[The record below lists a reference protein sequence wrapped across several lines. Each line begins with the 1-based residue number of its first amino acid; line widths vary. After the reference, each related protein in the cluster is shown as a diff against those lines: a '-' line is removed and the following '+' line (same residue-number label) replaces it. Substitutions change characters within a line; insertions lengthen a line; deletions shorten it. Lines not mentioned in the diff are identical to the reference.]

1 MTGGGIGGH
10 YGHYTCRVAAQVR
23 TGVTDQ
29 PFEVRTDVFEGPFD
43 LLLHLI
49 LQDEVD
55 LYEVRVGDIVDAYL
69 AELDRMEH
77 LDLEVATEFL
87 LIAATLV
94 HLKSSRLLPSGE
106 SLDLDEELA
115 LWSERDLLLARL
127 LECQTFKAAA
137 QALERLAGA
146 AGRGLSRVAGPDERY
161 LELVPDFLAGIGA
174 DDLRAAFLRA
184 AAVRPTPRVSI
195 QHITDIPISVNEVA
209 ADLMERLPGIETV
222 EFRELT
228 EDLETG
234 IEVVVYFLAV
244 LELYKRGLV
253 DVLQATTF
261 GRIAITWT
269 GEADVN
275 QPLVGVDSY
284 EG

>member
-137 QALERLAGA
+137 QALERLAGV

>member
-1 MTGGGIGGH
+1 M
-10 YGHYTCRVAAQVR
+10 R
-23 TGVTDQ
+23 TET
-29 PFEVRTDVFEGPFD
+29 FEGPFD

-49 LQDEVD
+49 LRDEVD
-55 LYEVRVGDIVDAYL
+55 LYEVMVGDIVDAYL

-77 LDLEVATEFL
+77 LNLEAATEFL

-94 HLKSSRLLPSGE
+94 QLKSSRLLPDSE

-137 QALERLAGA
+137 AALEQLAA
-146 AGRGLSRVAGPDERY
+146 LAGRGFPRAAGPDERY
-161 LELVPDFLAGIGA
+161 LDLVPDFLDGIGP

-184 AAVRPTPRVSI
+184 TASRPTPRVDI
-195 QHITDIPISVNEVA
+195 AHVTDIPISVDEVT
-209 ADLMERLPGIETV
+209 ADLVARLPDIGTV
-222 EFRELT
+222 GFRELT

-244 LELYKRGLV
+244 LELYKRGMV
-253 DVLQATTF
+253 EVSQASTF
-261 GRIAITWT
+261 GRIAITWS
-269 GEADVN
+269 GEGDLDD
-275 QPLVGVDSY
+275 PLEGVDAY